1 MGYLMMTS
9 LRQPMLQY
17 LKVAEKPNLKEACGI
32 LKWFSTLK
40 ATASSEQLICCM
52 EVLRWLHKHEI
63 EKNFQDK
70 FEVVKPGINATLMRV
85 FENAQKQGCKPTEFL
100 RLYSTEVSLILPK
113 VALHKVVTCSGDWLE
128 VEDELQEL
136 VSSSG
141 LGMRVF
147 GFAIKQTLGSI
158 VCKELNSQLDLLMTN
173 DRITADLILKSSKN
187 TQCAMKLIPN
197 VEAIP
202 EKRIIQAIRY

>member
-1 MGYLMMTS
+1 MGYLMVTS

-52 EVLRWLHKHEI
+52 EVLRWLHKHEV
-63 EKNFQDK
+63 ENNFQDK
-70 FEVVKPGINATLMRV
+70 FGVVKPGINATLMRV

-113 VALHKVVTCSGDWLE
+113 AALHKVVTCSGDWLE
-128 VEDELQEL
+128 VEAELQEL

-158 VCKELNSQLDLLMTN
+158 VCKELNSQLDLLMAN

-187 TQCAMKLIPN
+187 MQCAMKLIPN